1 MGGLSSR
8 TLTVS
13 QRMPQPRSS
22 LSPAFRRARSTHERG
37 ELDQAE
43 RLYADILRRN
53 PAHFDALHLLAM
65 LNHQRGRHDAAAGLL
80 RAALRIDGARAD
92 AHADL
97 GLVCLAMGG
106 FEDALA
112 GYDAAHAIAP
122 DDPDALN
129 GRGVALLRL
138 GRTHEALASFER
150 AIALAPDHIDAL
162 GNRGNAL
169 LALNRPGEA
178 IASYDAGL
186 RFAPKHARL
195 LTNQAIALRRLDRPH
210 EALLGLARARVG
222 NPDFAE
228 ARFVESLVKLT
239 LGDFAAGWSAYES
252 RWETA
257 ALAPHRRNFTRPLWL
272 GDRPLAGKTILLY
285 AEQGYGDTLQF
296 VRYAPRVAA
305 LGARVILEV
314 QPELVRLLAGLEGIE
329 GIEVIAHGRPLPAF
343 DVQCPLMSLPL
354 AFRTQLSTI
363 PADVPYIV
371 PPARDGAAGQE
382 RPEGPQPLVGLV
394 WAGDRLHKNDANR
407 SLRLETLR
415 PLLALP
421 DLRFVGL
428 QQEICA
434 QDAQVLRSVPRLR
447 SGGPFRDFAETAA
460 AIARLD
466 AVIAVDTAVA
476 HLAGAMGKPLFL
488 LLPFGADFRW
498 LRERADSPWY
508 PTARLFRQHAFDD
521 WGRAVDLLGQEL
533 MGLRDGRAASA
544 AVARQRSA

>member
-1 MGGLSSR
+1 
-8 TLTVS
+8 
-13 QRMPQPRSS
+13 MPQPRSS
-22 LSPAFRRARSTHERG
+22 LSPAFRRARRVHERG
-37 ELDQAE
+37 ELDEAE
-43 RLYADILRRN
+43 RLYGDILRRH
-53 PAHFDALHLLAM
+53 PAHFDAQHLLAM
-65 LNHQRGRHDAAAGLL
+65 LHHQRGRHEAAARLL

-92 AHADL
+92 AQADL
-97 GLVCLAMGG
+97 GLVSLAMGA

-112 GYDAAHAIAP
+112 AYDAAHAIAP
-122 DDPDALN
+122 HDPDALN

-138 GRTHEALASFER
+138 GRSPEALASFER
-150 AIALAPDHIDAL
+150 ALALAPSHIHAL

-169 LALNRPGEA
+169 LALNRPAEA

-186 RFAPKHARL
+186 RLAPKDARL

-222 NPDFAE
+222 DPDFAE

-257 ALAPHRRNFTRPLWL
+257 AFAPHRRAFTRPLWL
-272 GDRPLAGKTILLY
+272 GDRPLAGRTILLY
-285 AEQGYGDTLQF
+285 AEQGYGDTIQF

-314 QPELVRLLAGLEGIE
+314 QPELVRLLAGFE
-329 GIEVIAHGRPLPAF
+329 GIEVIPHGTPLPAF

-354 AFRTQLSTI
+354 AFRTELTTI

-371 PPARDGAAGQE
+371 PPTPDGAAGQE
-382 RPEGPQPLVGLV
+382 RPGGPQPLVGLV

-434 QDAQVLRSVPRLR
+434 QDAEVLRSVPRLQT
-447 SGGPFRDFAETAA
+447 SGPFRDFAETAA
-460 AIARLD
+460 MIARLD

-498 LRERADSPWY
+498 LRERSDSPWY
-508 PTARLFRQHAFDD
+508 PGARLFRQHAFDD
-521 WGRAVDLLGQEL
+521 WGRAVDALCGEL
-533 MGLRDGRAASA
+533 TRLRDARGASA
-544 AVARQRSA
+544 LSRKSA

>member
-1 MGGLSSR
+1 
-8 TLTVS
+8 
-13 QRMPQPRSS
+13 MPQPRSR
-22 LSPAFRRARSTHERG
+22 LSPAFRRARSTHDRG
-37 ELDQAE
+37 DLDQAE
-43 RLYADILRRN
+43 RLYAEILRRD
-53 PAHFDALHLLAM
+53 PGHFDALHLLAM
-65 LNHQRGRHDAAAGLL
+65 LNHQRGRHDAAARLL

-92 AHADL
+92 GHADL

-122 DDPDALN
+122 HDPDALN

-138 GRTHEALASFER
+138 GRTDEALASFER

-186 RFAPKHARL
+186 RLAPRHVRL

-210 EALLGLARARVG
+210 EALLRLNRARVG

-272 GDRPLAGKTILLY
+272 CDQPLAGKTILLY
-285 AEQGYGDTLQF
+285 AEQGYGDTIQF

-314 QPELVRLLAGLEGIE
+314 QPELVRLLAGRE
-329 GIEVIAHGRPLPAF
+329 GIEVIAHGAPLPAF
-343 DVQCPLMSLPL
+343 DLQCPLMSLPL
-354 AFRTQLSTI
+354 AFETELSTI

-371 PPARDGAAGQE
+371 PPAQNGAVEQE
-382 RPEGPQPLVGLV
+382 RPGGAQPLVGLV

-421 DLRFVGL
+421 DLRFVCL

-434 QDAQVLRSVPRLR
+434 QDAEVLRGVPRLR

-498 LRERADSPWY
+498 LRERADNPWY

-521 WGRAVDLLGQEL
+521 WGRAVDTLCGEL
-533 MGLRDGRAASA
+533 MRFRDGRTASA